1 VEVPLVV
8 HASKR
13 LGGPGSL
20 TSAAVFSALKAPPG
34 FEAWWKVLADRQGD
48 AVVLRDIESGD
59 AVEKHSTPAGADE
72 AYGPIYLPS
81 HDYRVFYGEFG
92 G

>member
-1 VEVPLVV
+1 
-8 HASKR
+8 
-13 LGGPGSL
+13 
-20 TSAAVFSALKAPPG
+20 
-34 FEAWWKVLADRQGD
+34 LADRQGD

-59 AVEKHSTPAGADE
+59 AVEKYSTPAGADE